1 MADAQVTGNQLHAR
15 SRSEQTPRRGRDAES
30 ARQAILAAA
39 EGIFAREGFD
49 GARVDAIAEA
59 SGYNKALLFHY
70 FGDKLG
76 LYREVVF
83 MRRDETEQCIGE
95 MLIEAAGD
103 PSVPLDH
110 ARARAFVEQV
120 TGWMFDHFAERPRVL
135 RIFGWEIANGW
146 ESFLAAKRSDPRGNR
161 WVGPALDFIR
171 RAQEQGIV
179 HRDLD
184 PKMIAIHIM
193 SMVIIYL
200 LSIPRYEMIFP
211 DHTLTTAEALA
222 HAREQMIRLAV
233 HAIITSPQ
241 EQQEH

>member
-1 MADAQVTGNQLHAR
+1 MADAQVTGNQLSMRKRA
-15 SRSEQTPRRGRDAES
+15 EQAPRRGRDAES

-39 EGIFAREGFD
+39 EEAFANQGFG

-83 MRRDETEQCIGE
+83 LCRDETEGCIGE
-95 MLIEAAGD
+95 MLLAAAGD
-103 PSVPLDH
+103 PNIPLD
-110 ARARAFVEQV
+110 RARVQAFVERV
-120 TGWMFDHFAERPRVL
+120 SGWMFDHFTAHPRVL
-135 RIFGWEIANGW
+135 RIFAWEIASGW
-146 ESFLAAKRSDPRGNR
+146 ESFLAAKRQDPHAFK

-171 RAQEQGIV
+171 RAQEQDIV

-184 PKMIAIHIM
+184 PKMIVMHIM
-193 SMVIIYL
+193 SMTIIYL
-200 LSIPRYEMIFP
+200 LSIPRYERLFP
-211 DHTLTTAEALA
+211 GEDLTRPDSMA

-233 HAIITSPQ
+233 HAVMTSPQ
-241 EQQEH
+241 EN

>member
-1 MADAQVTGNQLHAR
+1 MADAQVTGNRLSVRKRA
-15 SRSEQTPRRGRDAES
+15 EQAPRRGRDAES

-39 EGIFAREGFD
+39 EEAFASQGFD

-59 SGYNKALLFHY
+59 SGYNKALIFHY

-83 MRRDETEQCIGE
+83 MRGDETDACVGD
-95 MLIEAAGD
+95 MLLQAAGD
-103 PSVPLDH
+103 PNAPLDH
-110 ARARAFVEQV
+110 ARVRGFVEQV

-146 ESFLAAKRSDPRGNR
+146 ESFLAAKRQDSRAHR
-161 WVGPALDFIR
+161 WVGPALDYIR

-179 HRDLD
+179 HRDLE

-193 SMVIIYL
+193 SMAIIYL
-200 LSIPRYEMIFP
+200 LSIPRYEMFFP
-211 DHTLTTAEALA
+211 EQSLTTAEALA

-233 HAIITSPQ
+233 HAVMTAPQ
-241 EQQEH
+241 EN